1 MWSYILKSSSL
12 TIKMQRSEM
21 PLNLEAAGLDL
32 SSKSLNLLLTRDMDA
47 SRRLSSLNLSSI
59 FVDLNL
65 LNVDQGDL
73 LLCIKPTG
81 KVA

>member
-1 MWSYILKSSSL
+1 
-12 TIKMQRSEM
+12 M

-47 SRRLSSLNLSSI
+47 NRRVSSLNLSSI
-59 FVDLNL
+59 YVDLNL
-65 LNVDQGDL
+65 LKVDWGSHL